1 MLRQGRFFADACYY
15 YGQDVPGSAYFFS
28 PAGNLDERKKM
39 LPVLPKGYDYDVCD
53 HTTFATM
60 FVEDGF
66 VGLPSGMR
74 YKYLVLPD
82 HARYTPDALEKVAEL
97 VKAGATVIGRK
108 PSRCPSLADFENA
121 DAQIQKM
128 AADLWPK
135 GKGERRVGK
144 GACDRRQIVRS
155 RFWPEDKLGRR
166 LSAPATDNVCYIH
179 RKLKE
184 GDVLLCRLSGRPGE
198 RPFAQLPRH
207 RHGSGNLESGHRRK
221 DGVVA
226 NYTDDGIAH
235 DASNQNGPV
244 RLALCRLPP
253 GRSAKALSP
262 S

>member
-108 PSRCPSLADFENA
+108 PVALPVARRLRECRCSDSEH
-121 DAQIQKM
+121 
-128 AADLWPK
+128 
-135 GKGERRVGK
+135 GRRTVAGRQRRTP
-144 GACDRRQIVRS
+144 RRQ
-155 RFWPEDKLGRR
+155 G
-166 LSAPATDNVCYIH
+166 
-179 RKLKE
+179 
-184 GDVLLCRLSGRPGE
+184 
-198 RPFAQLPRH
+198 
-207 RHGSGNLESGHRRK
+207 
-221 DGVVA
+221 
-226 NYTDDGIAH
+226 
-235 DASNQNGPV
+235 
-244 RLALCRLPP
+244 
-253 GRSAKALSP
+253 
-262 S
+262 